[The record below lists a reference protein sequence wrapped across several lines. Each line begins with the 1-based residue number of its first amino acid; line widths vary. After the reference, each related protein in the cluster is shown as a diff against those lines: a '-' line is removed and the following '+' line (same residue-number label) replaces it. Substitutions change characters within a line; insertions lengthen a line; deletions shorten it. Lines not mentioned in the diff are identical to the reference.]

1 MELYRL
7 LAKRRMCRAYLE
19 RPVPRAKLLRVLEAA
34 RRAPTAG
41 HSQGV
46 RFGVVQEFEARRRIA
61 ELLGEAQY
69 AERGFPRWLGTA
81 PVHLLVGV
89 RPLDYHLRYA
99 EPDKLEGP
107 DSWPVPYS
115 LLDGGKALMLLY
127 LSALAEGLGTGFLG
141 AHRATPAF
149 ELYPELSDLTPL
161 GLVTLGY
168 PDRAN
173 DRRPRSW
180 QRGWREFDETVRW
193 LDP

>member
-7 LAKRRMCRAYLE
+7 LAGRRMCRAYLD

-41 HSQGV
+41 HSQGI
-46 RFGVVQEFEARRRIA
+46 RFGVVCQAEARRRIA
-61 ELLGEAQY
+61 GLLGEEGY

-89 RPLDYHLRYA
+89 RPLDYQLRYA
-99 EPDKLEGP
+99 ESDKVEGP
-107 DSWPVPYS
+107 DSWPVSYP
-115 LLDGGKALMLLY
+115 LIDGGKALMLLY
-127 LSALAEGLGTGFLG
+127 LGAVAEGLGAGFMG
-141 AHRATPAF
+141 AHRAAPAF
-149 ELYPELSDLTPL
+149 ELYPELADLTPL

-168 PDRAN
+168 PDPVS